1 VEESRWQPPVRLTGM
16 PSWLL
21 GQAALAGDRLVSA
34 ALAESGLRKHHFAAL
49 LALAE
54 LGTSSQVGL
63 GRRLGLDVSDVHA
76 VVSELEGRGYV
87 ARTRDPDDRRR
98 NVLELTAVGR
108 RQTAR
113 LERRVLAA
121 QDELLA
127 PLTPAARK
135 ALLAALE
142 TLVVR

>member
-1 VEESRWQPPVRLTGM
+1 VEESRWQPPKRLTEM

-21 GQAALAGDRLVSA
+21 GQAALAGDRVVSA
-34 ALAESGLRKHHFAAL
+34 ALAESGLRKHHLAAL

-54 LGTSSQVGL
+54 LGTSSQAGL
-63 GRRLGLDVSDVHA
+63 GRRLGLDVSDVHG
-76 VVSELEGRGYV
+76 VVGDLDDRGYV

-98 NVLELTAVGR
+98 NVLELTAEGR
-108 RQTAR
+108 REVAR

-135 ALLAALE
+135 ALVAALE
-142 TLVVR
+142 ALVLG